1 MSEDPGAVMVAAGD
15 DRFGRQR
22 SVFGVMP
29 FTVKV
34 SAQDSGGA
42 CLVIEQANAFRGGPP
57 RHVHH
62 AQEEWF
68 YVVEGQYV
76 ISVGDTTYHL
86 GAGDSLLAPRGVPH
100 TWALEGR
107 SPGRLVIAFYPAGK
121 MEEFF
126 DEAVTLETQPALA
139 AARPLFAAYDM
150 EVTGPPIDVG

>member
-1 MSEDPGAVMVAAGD
+1 MSEVPGAVMVAAGN

-34 SAQDSGGA
+34 SARDSSGA
-42 CLVIEQANAFRGGPP
+42 CLIIEQANAFRGGPP
-57 RHVHH
+57 RHVHR

-68 YVVEGQYV
+68 YVVEGRYV
-76 ISVGDTTYHL
+76 ISVGDEVYHL
-86 GAGDSLLAPRGVPH
+86 GAGDSVLAPRGVPH
-100 TWALEGR
+100 AWALEGR

-126 DEAVTLETQPALA
+126 DEAATLDGQPALA
-139 AARPLFAAYDM
+139 MARPLFAAHGM
-150 EVTGPPIDVG
+150 EVVGPPIDVG

>member
-1 MSEDPGAVMVAAGD
+1 MVAAGD

-68 YVVEGQYV
+68 YVV
-76 ISVGDTTYHL
+76 
-86 GAGDSLLAPRGVPH
+86 
-100 TWALEGR
+100 
-107 SPGRLVIAFYPAGK
+107 
-121 MEEFF
+121 
-126 DEAVTLETQPALA
+126 
-139 AARPLFAAYDM
+139 
-150 EVTGPPIDVG
+150 